1 MHLISRGHHHH
12 PSRRNL
18 SCLCTY
24 LQSYT
29 FTRHQEYYPKQ
40 NEILKRKTRLC
51 FSLWICINGMLW
63 LSKTAQICLYAR
75 FNNGDVDIVHCHD
88 NAACELLPEFLNA
101 LSSNDSTGAPVI
113 CFHINSQVGEMVL
126 NAQAEHRDAP
136 AALRVFTTIIT
147 NLFSCVAFGIMDPYL
162 SWEMVVCQ
170 LGKKGEIRRQ
180 MWHDI
185 MSVCHSN
192 CVGHIF
198 GKVWGKRSIANTR
211 LPERHELHTVTSK
224 FHLCRNVLLKLS
236 SRIRIQKDL
245 RECSMNL

>member
-136 AALRVFTTIIT
+136 KTTNEEENVATEAIEKLHLR
-147 NLFSCVAFGIMDPYL
+147 
-162 SWEMVVCQ
+162 CQ
-170 LGKKGEIRRQ
+170 EDKSHQTCSTSGLHHYYHKSVQLCCLWNHGPIPEI
-180 MWHDI
+180 
-185 MSVCHSN
+185 S
-192 CVGHIF
+192 
-198 GKVWGKRSIANTR
+198 
-211 LPERHELHTVTSK
+211 
-224 FHLCRNVLLKLS
+224 
-236 SRIRIQKDL
+236 
-245 RECSMNL
+245 